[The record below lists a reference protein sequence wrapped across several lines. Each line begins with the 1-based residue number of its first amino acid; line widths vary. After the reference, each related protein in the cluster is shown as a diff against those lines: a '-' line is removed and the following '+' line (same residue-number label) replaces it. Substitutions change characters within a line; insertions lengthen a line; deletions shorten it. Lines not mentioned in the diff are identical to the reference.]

1 MTTAQG
7 QFKRKRLDHQSSRS
21 RVPRVETNA
30 ISFFSAWSSSW
41 RSYVLQASSFA
52 SSQQPW
58 ALPTARM
65 VLGVVL
71 SVNRRISRARRGNRR
86 AALRVRGDPALLVK
100 ERHELHFAL
109 LRRARAD
116 LPPRE
121 TPRLRAGRAR
131 TMPNAFEK
139 SEPSRARRRRISD
152 DRQSGAVR
160 LRTAPRNLAVRPPAV
175 AGRSRDCPTQ
185 RGRSSRNR
193 SRSSPASDARLVAF

>member
-58 ALPTARM
+58 ALPSSRM

-71 SVNRRISRARRGNRR
+71 SVNRR

-116 LPPRE
+116 
-121 TPRLRAGRAR
+121 
-131 TMPNAFEK
+131 
-139 SEPSRARRRRISD
+139 
-152 DRQSGAVR
+152 
-160 LRTAPRNLAVRPPAV
+160 
-175 AGRSRDCPTQ
+175 
-185 RGRSSRNR
+185 
-193 SRSSPASDARLVAF
+193 